1 MYPYSN
7 NMTIYSCNNCNYT
20 TTKSSNYTK
29 HTNTNK
35 HINNINIHRKD
46 NKNDNTQL
54 SSHYPS
60 LTPINPDKPSLTP
73 NVANNVNITQ
83 YECNYCKITFKSRKH
98 IIRHQIKSCIEIP
111 DKIKNRLIIKHNS
124 NPKTKNKIPLVE
136 TVQKANKVVNYN
148 NMGTINNINVN
159 IKPMGEESID
169 HITDERLNEIIKAD
183 NDIMLLLKNDMALNP
198 SNNNVYLNIRTKMLF
213 YVDKDNKIRV
223 TKISKYNSEFCY
235 MWMNKINQIIKDNP
249 DRFGDINIK
258 RFEDTYDI
266 YTCKITNE
274 TFDEM
279 DYIEKQHHELIN
291 KFFEDLVMVNLNNNI
306 QSKSLLEQHS
316 PDFNKLT

>member
-1 MYPYSN
+1 
-7 NMTIYSCNNCNYT
+7 MTIYSCNKCNYT

-29 HTNTNK
+29 HINTNK
-35 HINNINIHRKD
+35 HINNINIHRIDNSINGNTIFHNNLKISS
-46 NKNDNTQL
+46 NKNKNREF
-54 SSHYPS
+54 SIMEWHNS
-60 LTPINPDKPSLTP
+60 
-73 NVANNVNITQ
+73 VNIYTNQ
-83 YECNYCKITFKSRKH
+83 CKYCLKNFKNQNS
-98 IIRHQIKSCIEIP
+98 IKYHYIHTCIEIP
-111 DKIKNRLIIKHNS
+111 DKIKNRLIIKHNNHKS
-124 NPKTKNKIPLVE
+124 TKHKIPLVE
-136 TVQKANKVVNYN
+136 TVQKANKIVNYN

-159 IKPMGEESID
+159 IKPMGEESIE

-183 NDIMLLLKNDMALNP
+183 HNMMLLLKNDMALNP

-223 TKISKYNSEFCY
+223 TKISKYNTEFCY
-235 MWMNKINQIIKDNP
+235 MWMNKINKIIQDSP
-249 DRFGDINIK
+249 DKFGDINIK

-274 TFDEM
+274 NFDEM